1 MSEQLEQGGC
11 PSWGECLS
19 AYVEEARRRAACVAY
34 TLAPEVEE
42 TLQRLHAIAADV
54 DAGRVPKDD
63 ARLEIHRSLGAASV
77 VYPGKPV
84 PVPIAGAMPGWVTE
98 RGVAVGADPYGQ
110 PERQAAFF
118 GPRLRGMG
126 VLPVQL
132 LIRND
137 GDRGVLV
144 RPYEIALRLPDGRAL
159 APVGSAQ
166 AAARGQGAP
175 VQFSPVGCSAAYS
188 APVAGA
194 YGGPRAY
201 GAVSAVAAVVLEA
214 EASTQQELHRQL
226 FFDYRAISKKASSV
240 TTPAARMISRRSRR

>member
-1 MSEQLEQGGC
+1 MRAS
-11 PSWGECLS
+11 P
-19 AYVEEARRRAACVAY
+19 RAAFYGFTLSVA
-34 TLAPEVEE
+34 LA
-42 TLQRLHAIAADV
+42 AC
-54 DAGRVPKDD
+54 
-63 ARLEIHRSLGAASV
+63 AASV
-77 VYPGKPV
+77 EYSAKPV

-110 PERQAAFF
+110 LERQTFF
-118 GPRLRGMG
+118 GLRLRGMG

-144 RPYEIALRLPDGRAL
+144 RPYEIALRLPDGHAL

-166 AAARGQGAP
+166 AAARGQWAP
-175 VQFSPVGCSAAYS
+175 VQFSPVGRSAAYS

-201 GAVSAVAAVVLEA
+201 GAVGAVAAVVLEA
-214 EASTQQELHRQL
+214 EVSTRQELHRQL
-226 FFDYRAISKKASSV
+226 FIDYRAISKKASSV
-240 TTPAARMISRRSRR
+240 TTPAARMTSRRSRR